1 MGQKTNPIGNRIGII
16 RGWESNWFSDKKRFP
31 EKLIE
36 DTKIRSYLS
45 KRVQRAGVS
54 KIVIERTL
62 EKLIVTIHTSKPGF
76 IIGKG
81 GEEVERLKEEIRK
94 ITKGDNAEKE
104 KDRVQINILEVKK
117 MYADARLVADSIV
130 QQIEKRVNYKR
141 AVRVAVDEA
150 MKTASV
156 EGIKVKVGGRLGGAE
171 IARSEEVKKG
181 RVPLHTYRMDIDYAS
196 EYAFTVYG
204 KIGVKVWI
212 CRGEVLSR
220 RDLDLNF
227 VGNAAFSGRGRI
239 GADSGSAGR
248 AGLRKSRAGRG
259 TKGEGASK

>member
-1 MGQKTNPIGNRIGII
+1 MGQKTNPIGNRLGII

-31 EKLIE
+31 EKLVE

-45 KRVQRAGVS
+45 KRVHRAGVS

-94 ITKGDNAEKE
+94 ITKGDNDERE
-104 KDRVQINILEVKK
+104 RVQINILEVKK

-141 AVRVAVDEA
+141 AIRVAVDEA
-150 MKTASV
+150 MKTSSV
-156 EGIKVKVGGRLGGAE
+156 EGIKIKVGGRLGGVE

-212 CRGEVLSR
+212 CRGEVLSK

-227 VGNAAFSGRGRI
+227 VGNTAFSSRGRVVY
-239 GADSGSAGR
+239 DFNSGGNKGGR
-248 AGLRKSRAGRG
+248 KARNK
-259 TKGEGASK
+259 ASKSDGAK

>member
-1 MGQKTNPIGNRIGII
+1 MGQKTNPIGNRLGII
-16 RGWESNWFSDKKRFP
+16 RGWESNWFSDKRKFP

-36 DTKIRSYLS
+36 DTKIRNYLS
-45 KRVQRAGVS
+45 KRVQRAGIS

-81 GEEVERLKEEIRK
+81 GEEVERLKEEVSK
-94 ITKGDNAEKE
+94 ITRGDAS
-104 KDRVQINILEVKK
+104 DRVQINILEVKK

-212 CRGEVLSR
+212 CRGEVLAK

-227 VGNAAFSGRGRI
+227 VGNMAFSGRGRA
-239 GADSGSAGR
+239 GAEGGFRAEARKRGR
-248 AGLRKSRAGRG
+248 AKAENEDL
-259 TKGEGASK
+259 